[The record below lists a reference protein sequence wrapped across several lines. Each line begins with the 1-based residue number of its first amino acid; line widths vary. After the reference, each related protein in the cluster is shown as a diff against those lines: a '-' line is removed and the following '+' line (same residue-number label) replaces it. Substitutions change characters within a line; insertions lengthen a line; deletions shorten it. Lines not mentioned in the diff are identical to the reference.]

1 MKIAL
6 VSGGFDLIHSGHI
19 EYLKAASTIGD
30 KLVVCLNSDSWL
42 EKKGKFFLP
51 FMKEKLY

>member
-42 EKKGKFFLP
+42 EKRKESFFFP
-51 FMKEKLY
+51 S